1 MSADGLDNSKP
12 STLSKLNL
20 PDAPPGDPPLHH
32 VAVKYREQ
40 LEKVLAGPWLVI
52 ATGGLPSAAESIV
65 DFPLDRLPPLPA
77 VTDPSYPS
85 RLEIFLK
92 HQTQNA
98 RNELTRTNITLS
110 AFSSLYSA
118 VALCCEKNRPELG
131 RQITEIC
138 DFTSWTPGGRGLPA
152 CHRGFP
158 SRRWRYA

>member
-65 DFPLDRLPPLPA
+65 DFPPETRQA
-77 VTDPSYPS
+77 S
-85 RLEIFLK
+85 RGGSEARFDASLLEVI
-92 HQTQNA
+92 
-98 RNELTRTNITLS
+98 
-110 AFSSLYSA
+110 
-118 VALCCEKNRPELG
+118 
-131 RQITEIC
+131 
-138 DFTSWTPGGRGLPA
+138 
-152 CHRGFP
+152 
-158 SRRWRYA
+158 